1 MFLKVLK
8 NKLTAKKEQR
18 EYSSLFQKVFL
29 PFFFF
34 CEEWEIIKELK
45 KKKTFMPTIESHF
58 LSNSFSVSESC
69 AVTLGE
75 RKV

>member
-34 CEEWEIIKELK
+34 CEEWEIRKELK